1 MKHFILIFTL
11 FLSAWAY
18 TQPNRD
24 ELALK
29 DETTFDLSFMF
40 QYEKET
46 GVGITL
52 SRKNSIDYLAISGNN
67 TCRRNNVAYQTPIAD
82 LYVYEQ
88 FLDYLQNI
96 NIANYQPSQSNIN
109 TNAKLKVQ
117 ASISIPNT
125 WTMNAFV
132 FQYHP
137 DNVGDEKQM
146 LAFIVNILKDNA
158 TDDCSRDLAETLS
171 VYVNGE

>member
-1 MKHFILIFTL
+1 MKHFILIFCL
-11 FLSAWAY
+11 FLSGLAY
-18 TQPNRD
+18 AQPNRD

-29 DETTFDLSFMF
+29 DETAFDLSFMF
-40 QYEKET
+40 QYEKEA
-46 GVGITL
+46 GVAITL
-52 SRKNSIDYLAISGNN
+52 SRKNSIDYLSISGNN
-67 TCRRNNVAYQTPIAD
+67 TCRRNNVTYQTPIAD

-88 FLDYLQNI
+88 FLEYLQNI
-96 NIANYQPSQSNIN
+96 NIANYQPSQTNIN
-109 TNAKLKVQ
+109 ANAKLKVQ

-146 LAFIVNILKDNA
+146 LEFIVNILKDNA
-158 TDDCSRDLAETLS
+158 TDDCSSDLAKKLA
-171 VYVNGE
+171 VYVDGE

>member
-1 MKHFILIFTL
+1 MKHFILIVTL
-11 FLSAWAY
+11 LLSSLAY
-18 TQPNRD
+18 AQPNRE
-24 ELALK
+24 ELPLK
-29 DETTFDLSFMF
+29 DETAFDLSFMF
-40 QYEKET
+40 QYEAEA
-46 GVGITL
+46 GVAITL
-52 SRKNSIDYLAISGNN
+52 SRKNNIDYLSISGEKA
-67 TCRRNNVAYQTPIAD
+67 CRRNNVTYQTPIAD

-88 FLDYLQNI
+88 FLDYLQNM

-109 TNAKLKVQ
+109 ANAKLKVQ

-146 LAFIVNILKDNA
+146 LEYIVNILKDNA
-158 TDDCSRDLAETLS
+158 TDDCSSDLAETLS

>member
-1 MKHFILIFTL
+1 MKHFILIFCVL
-11 FLSAWAY
+11 LSGLAY
-18 TQPNRD
+18 AQPNRD

-40 QYEKET
+40 QYETEASVT
-46 GVGITL
+46 ITLFTITL
-52 SRKNSIDYLAISGNN
+52 SRKNKIDYLSISGNN
-67 TCRRNNVAYQTPIAD
+67 TCNNLDYETPIAD

-88 FLDYLQNI
+88 FLDYLQNM

-109 TNAKLKVQ
+109 ANAKLKVQ

-137 DNVGDEKQM
+137 ENVGDEKEYNLFKRQDTEKENTRS
-146 LAFIVNILKDNA
+146 FNWQ
-158 TDDCSRDLAETLS
+158 LS
-171 VYVNGE
+171 S